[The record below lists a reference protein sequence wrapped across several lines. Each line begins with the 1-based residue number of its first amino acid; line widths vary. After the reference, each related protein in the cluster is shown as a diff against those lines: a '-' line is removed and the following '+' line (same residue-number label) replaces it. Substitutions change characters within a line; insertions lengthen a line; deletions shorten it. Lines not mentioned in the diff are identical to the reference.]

1 MVLMIFIHGIMIL
14 IVLTNDKP
22 VKNKEYRRVR
32 SEESMIA
39 FKSIAGTELEWNVW
53 ENRH

>member
-39 FKSIAGTELEWNVW
+39 FMEWNVW

>member
-39 FKSIAGTELEWNVW
+39 FKN
-53 ENRH
+53 